1 MVDVNAAAAY
11 GPTVAKRRLSRRL
24 RELREPT
31 RHTADRVCG
40 RLGWGRGKV
49 GRIETNSW
57 KRPEMSDIRD
67 LLRFYHVGDEERR
80 ELEELAMLARRR
92 AWWREYG
99 DVFGDSEF
107 PGFEADAAR
116 ICCYMPLILPG
127 LLQTRAYTEAQM
139 DAGAL
144 PAAWRERA
152 LAARQR
158 RQEVLDGGTGP
169 GLTAVITEASLLYRW
184 GTVEQRRDQLA
195 RLVELGGRPGVE
207 LRLLRFDSGLHPG
220 MCGPISI
227 LHFAGDEPPAVFL
240 ETDFAVQEVSSQ
252 SDVDAYVETFG
263 RILEVALDPAATTA
277 HLHRLTAT
285 LRVM

>member
-1 MVDVNAAAAY
+1 VVDVNAPAY

-31 RHTADRVCG
+31 RHTADRVCS

-49 GRIETNSW
+49 GRIETNTW

-80 ELEELAMLARRR
+80 ELEELAMLTRRR
-92 AWWREYG
+92 VWWREYG

-107 PGFEADAAR
+107 PGYEADAAR

-127 LLQTRAYTEAQM
+127 LLQTPAYTEAQM

-144 PAAWRERA
+144 PAGWRERA

-158 RQEVLDGGTGP
+158 RQEILDLDDATRP
-169 GLTAVITEASLLYRW
+169 LLIAVVTEASLLYRW
-184 GTVEQRRDQLA
+184 GTVEQRRAQLA
-195 RLVELGGRPGVE
+195 RLVEIGGRPGVE
-207 LRLLRFDSGLHPG
+207 LRLLRFESGLHPG

-227 LHFAGDEPPAVFL
+227 IHFAGDEPPAVFL

-263 RILEVALDPAATTA
+263 RILEVALDPASTTA
-277 HLHRLTAT
+277 YLHRLTAST
-285 LRVM
+285 G